1 MDILIIFLPV
11 TIFAIALIIY
21 WLYADDTDK
30 YNKIIAEQELKSDV
44 VSNREVTLNK
54 SSENCKQKARS

>member
-30 YNKIIAEQELKSDV
+30 YNKIIAEQELKSAEKNKRKCMESD
-44 VSNREVTLNK
+44 LNNTFNK
-54 SSENCKQKARS
+54 IK